1 MRDDLLIK
9 SNESKYEYIKRIV
22 NGKMNT
28 KTIDEDY
35 TELSELV
42 FGEGNKYNSSEVR
55 KRFYGIKYLINIIN
69 NEEIKKLPSNKI
81 EEILDVIGELDIKKM
96 DIREKTNKM
105 NKVKRD
111 LVKNVEI
118 ARYLEEY
125 IEREMQNFTKLDYER
140 IISVEGKKLIIQIS
154 DFHVGYV
161 INEYK
166 GNSYNYEI
174 AKGRLAKLLSIIE
187 DYITRYK
194 ITDVIVA
201 QNGDLCEGTYLRSNQ
216 AYECEF
222 DSNEQIVM
230 GTELLYNFI
239 TSISEMNVNIDVYS
253 VGGNH
258 CRGGASS
265 DKSSSIEG
273 DNSNFVVVNS
283 LKKFFQ
289 LAKNDRVIIHDI
301 DFKDDSAVFN
311 INGLNIK
318 LIHGDNRPS
327 EKKKLFD
334 AESTMDNCKY
344 DILLIGHFH
353 NFNVSSQNNG
363 GYVITSGSL
372 FGYNPYS
379 VKKMSA
385 KTNASQTL
393 ILVGDGEIE
402 HIKDVNLQD
411 II

>member
-105 NKVKRD
+105 NKIKRD

-118 ARYLEEY
+118 AKYLEEY
-125 IEREMQNFTKLDYER
+125 IEREIQNFSRLDYEKV
-140 IISVEGKKLIIQIS
+140 ISVEGKKLIIQVG
-154 DFHVGYV
+154 DWHVGYV
-161 INEYK
+161 ITKDYK

-174 AKGRLAKLLSIIE
+174 AQRRLGKLLSIIE
-187 DYITRYK
+187 NYVTKYNL
-194 ITDVIVA
+194 TDVIVV
-201 QNGDLCEGTYLRSNQ
+201 QNGDLTEGTYMRKNQ
-216 AYECEF
+216 SYDCEF

-230 GTELLYNFI
+230 GEELLYNFI
-239 TSISEMNVNIDVYS
+239 NSVSEMNVNVDVYS

-258 CRGGASS
+258 QRGNG
-265 DKSSSIEG
+265 DKDFSIEG
-273 DNSNFVVVNS
+273 DNSNFVVVNN
-283 LKKFFQ
+283 LRKFFK
-289 LAKNDRVIIHDI
+289 LAKNNRVNIHDI
-301 DFKDDSAVFN
+301 DFKDDSATFN
-311 INGLNIK
+311 VNGLNVK
-318 LIHGDNRPS
+318 VIHGDNRPND
-327 EKKKLFD
+327 KKKMFD
-334 AESTMDNCKY
+334 SESTMDECKY
-344 DILLIGHFH
+344 ELVLLGHFH
-353 NFNVSSQNNG
+353 NFNISSQNSG
-363 GYVITSGSL
+363 GYIITCGSL

-379 VKKMSA
+379 VKRMSA